1 MKGSKFTYVCN
12 CFPASDT
19 PVHTDTLHVC
29 KWSRLDTL
37 SGSAC
42 GGLQSDASVMVSFIQ
57 CSVFFNVSL
66 IFDTISKLC

>member
-1 MKGSKFTYVCN
+1 MVVVVAVEAVEVAVMVVVLESALHYVRLDSEEVCN

-42 GGLQSDASVMVSFIQ
+42 GEL
-57 CSVFFNVSL
+57 
-66 IFDTISKLC
+66 